1 MVHGKKAIKAG
12 ANETW
17 TPVIYSHD
25 GLRDS
30 LTQLA
35 APTLFYEE
43 LRRELARAA
52 REKYS
57 ISLVRFV
64 FTLSNGGR
72 ANTKGEP
79 LSNFENEVLQFA
91 HVLTQLSRGEDVC
104 ARMGE
109 VEFVCIIRAIDEA
122 TQSFLSRILLA
133 WLAENRPEVK
143 GRPANSAHLGVS
155 SLASHVGED
164 ALSILARLDRV
175 PIKQV

>member
-1 MVHGKKAIKAG
+1 MVHEAKAIKAN
-12 ANETW
+12 AYETW

-25 GLRDS
+25 GLKDS

-64 FTLSNGGR
+64 LASSDGR
-72 ANTKGEP
+72 LANTKDEP
-79 LSNFENEVLQFA
+79 LPNFENEVLRFA
-91 HVLTQLSRGEDVC
+91 HLLTQLSRGEDVC

-109 VEFVCIIRAIDEA
+109 VEFVCIIRGVDGA
-122 TQSFLSRILLA
+122 TQSFISRILLA
-133 WLAENRPEVK
+133 WLEENRPEVK
-143 GRPANSAHLGVS
+143 GRPTNGAHLEVS
-155 SLASHVGED
+155 SLASHFGEE
-164 ALSILARLDRV
+164 ALGILARLDRV
-175 PIKQV
+175 PTKQV